1 MQRKQEDRRMSTAKR
16 PSKNR
21 GRTRTSMWLST
32 KALRASEKKAARLGV
47 SRQVYIERL
56 LMRDLG
62 LTPAEV
68 ADEQPSV
75 FG

>member
-1 MQRKQEDRRMSTAKR
+1 MTTPRR

-32 KALRASEKKAARLGV
+32 KVLRASAKKADKMGV
-47 SRQVYIERL
+47 SRQVYMERL
-56 LMRDLG
+56 LMKDLG
-62 LTPAEV
+62 LSPAEV
-68 ADEQPSV
+68 AVDEQPSV

>member
-1 MQRKQEDRRMSTAKR
+1 MATKR

-32 KALRASEKKAARLGV
+32 KALRASEKKAVKMGV
-47 SRQVYIERL
+47 SRQVYMEGL
-56 LMRDLG
+56 LMKDLG
-62 LTPAEV
+62 LSLAEV
-68 ADEQPSV
+68 AVDEQPSV

>member
-1 MQRKQEDRRMSTAKR
+1 MTASKR

-32 KALRASEKKAARLGV
+32 KALRASEKKAAKMGV
-47 SRQVYIERL
+47 SRQVYLERL
-56 LMRDLG
+56 LMKDLG